1 MSRGVLMACA
11 AGAIGLSGCS
21 STKDKAAEFVDEGSK
36 AFEAKGLAVGKVNVS
51 VKVEDAQVIRDGS
64 GTAAVVVLR
73 SRAQTALEDVP
84 LALDVADGSGKSIWK
99 NDTAGLQDSLVSVPV
114 LAPGAKTT
122 WINDQV
128 LPDAGTAAAVKAR
141 VGKAKAAPAALP
153 KLSVSAPRLEGDPVD
168 GVAARGE
175 LVNDS
180 KVEQKDLVVYG
191 LARKGGKVVAA
202 GRAVVPR
209 VRAGAKARYAIFFI
223 GNPRGAKLDVSVP
236 PTTLRSA
243 G

>member
-1 MSRGVLMACA
+1 MSRGVLMACT
-11 AGAIGLSGCS
+11 AGAIGLSACS
-21 STKDKAAEFVDEGSK
+21 STKDKAAEFADEGSK
-36 AFEAKGLAVGKVNVS
+36 AFEAKGLAVGKANAN
-51 VKVEDAQVIRDGS
+51 VKVEDAQVIRDAT

-73 SRAQTALEDVP
+73 SRAQTALQDVP
-84 LALDVADGSGKSIWK
+84 VALDVADSSGASIWK
-99 NDTAGLQDSLVSVPV
+99 NDVAGLQDSLVSVPV

-128 LPDAGTAAAVKAR
+128 LPAAGTAAAVKAR
-141 VGKAKAAPAALP
+141 VGAAKNAPADLP
-153 KLSVSAPRLEGDPVD
+153 KLTVSAPELEGDPVD

-202 GRAVVPR
+202 GRAIIPR

-223 GNPRGAKLDVSVP
+223 GDPRGAALEVSAP
-236 PTTLRSA
+236 PTTLKGA
-243 G
+243 

>member
-1 MSRGVLMACA
+1 VRIVVACA
-11 AGAIGLSGCS
+11 VSSLALASCS
-21 STKDKAAEFVDEGSK
+21 STEDKAAKFIDEGSK
-36 AFEAKGLAVGKVNVS
+36 AFEAQGLQVKTRNAS
-51 VKVEDAQVIRDGS
+51 VKVEDTQVIRDAN

-73 SRAQTALEDVP
+73 SRAATALEDVP
-84 LALDVADGSGKSIWK
+84 IALDVTDRAGSSIWK
-99 NDTAGLQDSLVSVPV
+99 NDTAGLEPSLVSVPV
-114 LAPGAKTT
+114 LPRGVETT

-128 LPDAGTAAAVKAR
+128 LPAAGTAAAVKAR
-141 VGKAKAAPAALP
+141 VGTAKAAPADLP

-209 VRAGAKARYAIFFI
+209 LRAGAKARYAIFFI
-223 GNPRGAKLDVSVP
+223 GDPRGAKLDVSAP